1 MRAVPLPIRGVHL
14 AVAGGGVAIS
24 PNYDGAS
31 PRLLAFFT
39 AWRLQAIGYTAAA
52 AQVALI
58 VLAYKAGTWLV
69 SSKGMPLYKDFT
81 CAFTAGLAALHG
93 ETALIYNP
101 VEFIKA
107 QDTIVG
113 SGNSLYNVWP
123 YPPTFFLVLAP
134 LAMLPYIA
142 AFLTFN
148 FVTLLGYVSA
158 VYSIVRRSPAIALV
172 LGLPFT
178 WHNFVNGSMSF
189 LASSLLGAA
198 LVFLER
204 RPVLAG
210 VFIGC
215 LTFKPH
221 WGILL
226 PVALIASRQWRAFA
240 SAAIVATLLASA
252 SMVAFGAGAW
262 EAFPR
267 EVVVQAGVNL
277 SDHPDLLQLRYDP
290 REYWG
295 DYQTIF
301 GLVRALQ
308 GSAVAAWLDQG
319 IATCGVSII
328 VWFVWRSPVRYSLK
342 AATLSAAILLA
353 TPYGYSTDMN
363 VIAIA
368 VAFLVRDHMQS
379 GLSRGE
385 ELLLLAAL
393 GISLT
398 CNFRLVPPGPVVM
411 MTLLGVILHRALCQ
425 GRQLCSVGTPN
436 APGLQSPLSS

>member
-1 MRAVPLPIRGVHL
+1 
-14 AVAGGGVAIS
+14 
-24 PNYDGAS
+24 
-31 PRLLAFFT
+31 
-39 AWRLQAIGYTAAA
+39 
-52 AQVALI
+52 
-58 VLAYKAGTWLV
+58 
-69 SSKGMPLYKDFT
+69 
-81 CAFTAGLAALHG
+81 
-93 ETALIYNP
+93 
-101 VEFIKA
+101 
-107 QDTIVG
+107 
-113 SGNSLYNVWP
+113 
-123 YPPTFFLVLAP
+123 
-134 LAMLPYIA
+134 
-142 AFLTFN
+142 
-148 FVTLLGYVSA
+148 
-158 VYSIVRRSPAIALV
+158 
-172 LGLPFT
+172 
-178 WHNFVNGSMSF
+178 MSF
-189 LASSLLGAA
+189 LASSLLRAA

-215 LTFKPH
+215 LTFKPR
-221 WGILL
+221 WRILL

-267 EVVVQAGVNL
+267 EVVAQAGVNL
-277 SDHPDLLQLRYDP
+277 SYHPDLLQLRYDP

-308 GSAVAAWLDQG
+308 GSAVAAWLVQG

-411 MTLLGVILHRALCQ
+411 MTLLGVTLHRALRQ
-425 GRQLCSVGTPN
+425 GRQLCSVGGPN
-436 APGLQSPLSS
+436 APGVQSPPSS